1 MAHCIGVTA
10 EMLVSLEC
18 DVFWSISIFHLKLNI
33 QLLLNKI
40 YQEKNMKPIAFP
52 HSWKTRN

>member
-1 MAHCIGVTA
+1 MAHSVGVTV
-10 EMLVSLEC
+10 EMLVSLES
-18 DVFWSISIFHLKLNI
+18 DGFWSMSIFHLKLNI

-40 YQEKNMKPIAFP
+40 YQENNMKLIAFP

>member
-1 MAHCIGVTA
+1 MAHSIGVTA
-10 EMLVSLEC
+10 EMLVSLES

-40 YQEKNMKPIAFP
+40 YQENNMKPIAFP
-52 HSWKTRN
+52 YSWKTRN